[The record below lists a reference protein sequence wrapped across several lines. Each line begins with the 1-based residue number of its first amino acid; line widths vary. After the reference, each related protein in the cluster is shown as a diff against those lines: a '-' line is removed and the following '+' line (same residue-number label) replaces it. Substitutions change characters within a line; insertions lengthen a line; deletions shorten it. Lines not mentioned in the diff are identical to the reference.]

1 MPLYAPSRLKR
12 ILIVDDEPAIVD
24 LMTSYIN
31 LVRKEDF
38 DLQKAQNG
46 KEALEIIKT
55 QKPDLIFLDLLMP
68 VLDGFTVCQTIK
80 GDAEL
85 ANIPIVVMSA
95 YYNKENVDKAISCGA
110 DMFLKKPFELKEV
123 LQAIDKFLKPATSQ

>member
-1 MPLYAPSRLKR
+1 MFLFTPTRPKT
-12 ILIVDDEPAIVD
+12 ILIIDDEPAIVD
-24 LMTSYIN
+24 LMTSYVS

-46 KEALEIIKT
+46 KEALEIIST

-80 GDAEL
+80 SDIEL
-85 ANIPIVVMSA
+85 ANIPIIVMSA
-95 YYNKENVDKAISCGA
+95 YYNKENVDKALSCGA

-123 LQAIDKFLKPATSQ
+123 LGAIDKYLKPATP

>member
-1 MPLYAPSRLKR
+1 MFTQARPKT

-24 LMTSYIN
+24 LMTSYIS

-46 KEALEIIKT
+46 KESLEIIST

-68 VLDGFTVCQTIK
+68 MLDGFTVCQTIK
-80 GDAEL
+80 SDAEL
-85 ANIPIVVMSA
+85 ANIPIIIISA
-95 YYNKENVDKAISCGA
+95 YHNKENIDKALSCGA

-123 LQAIDKFLKPATSQ
+123 LRAIDKFLKPATPQ